1 MSSEKKTCAKV
12 LEYGT
17 YVSSVYA
24 SPLLLVT
31 STISN
36 TNTLFDFSFDNLIE
50 NVSVMAEAGD
60 TASDI
65 SGIYVQ
71 LTTPG
76 LEKFGIASS
85 CVLLFYRC
93 ASSYQMFKLGGLKN
107 AILQFADIL
116 AIIEAS
122 ASFSEG

>member
-1 MSSEKKTCAKV
+1 MV
-12 LEYGT
+12 
-17 YVSSVYA
+17 
-24 SPLLLVT
+24 
-31 STISN
+31 
-36 TNTLFDFSFDNLIE
+36 
-50 NVSVMAEAGD
+50 EAGD

-71 LTTPG
+71 LSTPG

-85 CVLLFYRC
+85 CVLLFYRI

-107 AILQFADIL
+107 AILQFFDFL

>member
-1 MSSEKKTCAKV
+1 M
-12 LEYGT
+12 
-17 YVSSVYA
+17 
-24 SPLLLVT
+24 LL
-31 STISN
+31 
-36 TNTLFDFSFDNLIE
+36 NLIDCKLFF
-50 NVSVMAEAGD
+50 VVEAGD

-76 LEKFGIASS
+76 LGKFGIASS
-85 CVLLFYRC
+85 CVLLFYRV
-93 ASSYQMFKLGGLKN
+93 ASSYHIFKIAGLKH